1 MDTTLNYYNQNADS
15 FIAGTVSADMSAQYQ
30 FFLKFVPRKAKILDL
45 GCGSGR
51 DSAFFASLGFD
62 VVAVDG
68 SAELCKRAKEIYG
81 IDAVCTLFEDLSFD
95 EEFDAV
101 WACASLL
108 HVSKKDMPN
117 ILKKVSAA
125 LKPEG
130 VLYVSFK
137 YGNTEH
143 VSNGRFFNDYTEVDL
158 ATLLTEDNR
167 LTLLKYWITEDVRPD
182 RAGEQWLNF
191 VAIKTR

>member
-1 MDTTLNYYNQNADS
+1 
-15 FIAGTVSADMSAQYQ
+15 
-30 FFLKFVPRKAKILDL
+30 
-45 GCGSGR
+45 
-51 DSAFFASLGFD
+51 
-62 VVAVDG
+62 
-68 SAELCKRAKEIYG
+68 
-81 IDAVCTLFEDLSFD
+81 
-95 EEFDAV
+95 
-101 WACASLL
+101 
-108 HVSKKDMPN
+108 MPN

>member
-30 FFLKFVPRKAKILDL
+30 FFLRYVPRKAKILDL

-51 DSAFFASLGFD
+51 DSAYFASLGFN

-81 IDAVCTLFEDLSFD
+81 INAVCTLFEDLSFD
-95 EEFDAV
+95 AEFDAV

-108 HVSKKDMPN
+108 HVDKAGMPDV
-117 ILKKVSAA
+117 LRKLSRA
-125 LKPEG
+125 LKTNG
-130 VLYVSFK
+130 ILYASFK
-137 YGNTEH
+137 YGNTERI
-143 VSNGRFFNDYTEVDL
+143 SGGRFFNDYTEADIG
-158 ATLLTEDNR
+158 TLLTPENQ
-167 LTLLKYWITEDVRPD
+167 LILQEYWITEDVRPE
-182 RAGEQWLNF
+182 RSGEQWLNF
-191 VAIKTR
+191 IAMKK